1 VQSFLDE
8 AVNGVIEQHAI
19 IQRTITMKLKCVYI
33 NIFGKRQVMIA
44 RMQYALP
51 NE

>member
-1 VQSFLDE
+1 
-8 AVNGVIEQHAI
+8 
-19 IQRTITMKLKCVYI
+19 MKLKCVYI

-51 NE
+51 NEWNNWTKHTRTIDLKKCFL